1 VGPAGTVTSTGEVT
15 PTLAT
20 VASLLESMMGINSK
34 TGLSETTKANFP
46 TNYLCKTFKA
56 GIPLV
61 PH

>member
-1 VGPAGTVTSTGEVT
+1 MGPAGTVTSTGEVT

-46 TNYLCKTFKA
+46 TN
-56 GIPLV
+56 
-61 PH
+61 